1 MIDLSMFKHSES
13 IIFTVKL
20 LGFGLGF
27 GLFGFFVFFSRSC
40 FNISTKLARND
51 LNLLGV
57 HI

>member
-27 GLFGFFVFFSRSC
+27 GLFGFLWFFPEVALTYQLS
-40 FNISTKLARND
+40 
-51 LNLLGV
+51 LLGM
-57 HI
+57 I